1 MIVWHDRKD
10 REFTAHCNCCGSEE
24 LCDHDF
30 GIERKTLQSID
41 YCMECCPKC
50 EQVMEGILVG

>member
-1 MIVWHDRKD
+1 MIVWNNRSENDYNI
-10 REFTAHCNCCGSEE
+10 HCNCCGSEE
-24 LCDHDF
+24 ICDHDF
-30 GIERKTLQSID
+30 GTDKSLESID